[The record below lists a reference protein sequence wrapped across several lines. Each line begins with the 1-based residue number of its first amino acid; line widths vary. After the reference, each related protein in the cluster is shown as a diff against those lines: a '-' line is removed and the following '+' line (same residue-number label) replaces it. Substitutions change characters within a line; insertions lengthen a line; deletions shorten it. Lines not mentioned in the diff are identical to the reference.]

1 MGWPLVNQTGQF
13 MNDIVQEDAQLI
25 LKGRSRFFARLRRF
39 PIPFSL
45 AGLSSDDFG
54 RQVQG
59 T

>member
-1 MGWPLVNQTGQF
+1 